1 MSPCKKIETFQ
12 TKKYIYTQRPCA
24 TIFSYQVTCTLK
36 LTIAFNGPAHT
47 TQSCAGLGSSPGTPQ
62 PEYLSLWAVP
72 PTTAVCQR
80 PRKCSVRKK
89 LKPDPLPSV
98 HSNRPLLCIQ
108 IFEAHTH
115 TLTVPA
121 YCFQISPHIS
131 EGITLRARRRE
142 CIRFQR
148 ARFLWMIWRKN
159 ICRGS
164 DSGFESNE
172 VLSAEVFIRVKTH
185 SFARDFIKM

>member
-12 TKKYIYTQRPCA
+12 TKKYIYTQRPCT

-47 TQSCAGLGSSPGTPQ
+47 TQSCAGLRSSPGTPQ

-72 PTTAVCQR
+72 PTTPVCQR

-115 TLTVPA
+115 THSSGVLFSNFPS
-121 YCFQISPHIS
+121 YF
-131 EGITLRARRRE
+131 RRNYVESKTTRVHPFST
-142 CIRFQR
+142 CT
-148 ARFLWMIWRKN
+148 FLWMIWRKTSVVDQILGLN
-159 ICRGS
+159 PTKS
-164 DSGFESNE
+164 S
-172 VLSAEVFIRVKTH
+172 VLKY
-185 SFARDFIKM
+185 SFV